1 MLPDVELHE
10 HAVMGPAEPLLAAE
24 HLRLHFKVPS
34 GVPFKPARRVHAVDD
49 VSFTVGRG
57 QTLGLAGETGCGKS
71 TLARCVLRLYD
82 LDDGSIRFMGQ
93 DITSLRGERL
103 RRVRMHMQPIFQDPY
118 SSLNPRATVRE
129 IVAEPLISHGF
140 DDSDVRDRTNEA
152 LELVGLNRRMAVR
165 YPHEFSGGQRQRIS
179 IARAIVLRPELIV
192 ADEPLSALDVSIQ
205 AQIIN
210 LLLDLQEKLSLT
222 YIFISH
228 DLRVVRH
235 ISTNVAIMFLGK
247 IVEYGPAEEVCRNP
261 RHPYTSALLSAVPV
275 LPGHR
280 PVTRVLLSGD
290 PPSPMAP
297 PSGCRFRTRCPR
309 AGDPCVAEHPP
320 LEDIVPGHQ
329 VACYFP
335 LAEGEGLQTRPP
347 SRA

>member
-1 MLPDVELHE
+1 MLPDL
-10 HAVMGPAEPLLAAE
+10 AVRKPEETAQEPLLSAQ
-24 HLRLHFKVPS
+24 HLSMHFNVPS
-34 GVPFKPARRVHAVDD
+34 GVPLRPGRAVHAVDD
-49 VSFTVGRG
+49 VSFTLRRG

-71 TLARCVLRLYD
+71 TLARCILRLYD
-82 LDDGSIRFMGQ
+82 VDQGSISFMGQ
-93 DITSLRGERL
+93 DITRLRGERL

-129 IVAEPLISHGF
+129 IVAEPLIAHGF
-140 DDSDVRDRTNEA
+140 ASAEARNRTDEA
-152 LELVGLNRRMAVR
+152 LELVGLNRRMADR
-165 YPHEFSGGQRQRIS
+165 FPHEFSGGQRQRIG

-210 LLLDLQEKLSLT
+210 LLLELQEKLSLT
-222 YIFISH
+222 YVFISH

-247 IVEYGPAEEVCRNP
+247 IVEFGPAEEVCVSP

-280 PVTRVLLSGD
+280 PVARVLLKGD
-290 PPSPMAP
+290 PPSPMEP

-309 AGDPCVAEHPP
+309 AADICAGEHPP
-320 LEDIVPGHQ
+320 LEELDAGHR

-335 LAEGEGLQTRPP
+335 LRRGESLSAREVK
-347 SRA
+347 AD